1 MRPAFFT
8 IFAFVLVVA
17 VVWFGSGFRHIGTPA
32 DPNDPG
38 LAGIMTP
45 EVILHTING
54 YSNALLVRLP
64 RDRLGNVN
72 DADFKRFLAQA
83 TNALLDKV
91 KVTHTNPADAWQYGE
106 IYIAAERWQDA
117 EKAEEIAVKAP
128 KSEDRRVNDT
138 LRLARCMAELGD
150 VPEAIKAARSTFNAG
165 NTDTVPI
172 LLATLLEIVPAA
184 EGKGDDAGL
193 AGLLEGAIQ
202 CEMRTVV
209 NGNTQP
215 GQDFLVARKY
225 HVDNAWKKT
234 IELYSRAG
242 KPDMARAAFVKAVE
256 MEKQEG
262 SA

>member
-8 IFAFVLVVA
+8 IFAAVLVVA
-17 VVWFGSGFRHIGTPA
+17 VVWFGSGFHHIGTPP

-38 LAGIMTP
+38 PSGIMTP
-45 EVILHTING
+45 EVVRHTFIG
-54 YSNALLVRLP
+54 YSDTLLMRLP
-64 RDRLGNVN
+64 KQADGRVN
-72 DADFKRFLAQA
+72 DAEFKRYMAQA
-83 TNALLDKV
+83 ANQLLDKV
-91 KVTHTNPADAWQYGE
+91 KITRINSANAWEYGE

-117 EKAEEIAVKAP
+117 KKAEEIAVKAA
-128 KSEDRRVNDT
+128 KDEDRRVNDT
-138 LRLARCMAELGD
+138 LRLARCMAMLGD
-150 VPEAIKAARSTFNAG
+150 VPAAIKTARSTFSAG

-172 LLATLLEIVPAA
+172 LTATLLEIVPAA
-184 EGKGDDAGL
+184 EGKGDDVGL

-209 NGNTQP
+209 NGSTQP

-225 HVDNAWKKT
+225 HVHNAWKMI
-234 IELYSRAG
+234 IELYRRAG
-242 KPDMARAAFVKAVE
+242 KPDLARVALQKAVE